1 MVSYDRCNFSN
12 ITFQISNVYVCR
24 ARGKRC
30 IFECNW
36 RGLTKKA
43 FSGPYGGKSALDC

>member
-1 MVSYDRCNFSN
+1 MIDA
-12 ITFQISNVYVCR
+12 TFLILLSKSQMCVFVGLR
-24 ARGKRC
+24 KM